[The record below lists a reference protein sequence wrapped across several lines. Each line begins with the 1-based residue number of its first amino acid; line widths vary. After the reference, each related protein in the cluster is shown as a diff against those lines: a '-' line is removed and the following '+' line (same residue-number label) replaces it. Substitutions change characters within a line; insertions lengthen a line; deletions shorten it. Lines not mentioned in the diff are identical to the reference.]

1 MRKWFVVLLWSTI
14 LLLSLPV
21 NSSAEISSDELLEI
35 LKKKGVITD
44 QDIEGVKESREEE
57 TLVKAYRK
65 TKSFGI
71 AGRVQFRY
79 MHMENDS
86 NHDLV
91 TNQKAFDA
99 PEFDG
104 FVLRRVRVRVQGN
117 VTDNWSYHVQA
128 SCDGQENADRI
139 DPDDTDYDYEKDD
152 TGFKLQDAE
161 INYRLHPYLNI
172 HMGQFKTRFSAAYL
186 TRGPNLPLC
195 ERALI
200 IDRIG
205 PPTRD
210 IGISI
215 ESEKGKYSFDGREHG
230 MPIYNKP
237 IYYAVG
243 IYNGNGM
250 NHMRNDNDNFMYTA
264 MLLVRPCKHF
274 NFGTSYAYNK
284 EGHGSAAQDID
295 YWNVNAA
302 IDIGRV
308 HVQGEYISED
318 PDRGAD
324 ASGYGIQGQ
333 VDILDNFQLTAR
345 YDELDPNDT
354 VDNEKDSR
362 WYTVGYNWFIH
373 GQKVKWQLN
382 YTFREEMHGE
392 DVNNDVLITHLQLLF

>member
-1 MRKWFVVLLWSTI
+1 M
-14 LLLSLPV
+14 LLLSMV
-21 NSSAEISSDELLEI
+21 TNGSAEISSDELLQI
-35 LKKKGVITD
+35 LKSKGVVTD
-44 QDIEGVKESREEE
+44 QDLEKAKEE

-91 TNQKAFDA
+91 TNQKPFDD

-104 FVLRRVRVRVQGN
+104 FVLRRVRLRVQGDI
-117 VTDNWSYHVQA
+117 TDNWSYHVQA
-128 SCDGQENADRI
+128 SCDGQENADKTV
-139 DPDDTDYDYEKDD
+139 DNNGDASSDD

-161 INYRLHPYLNI
+161 INYRLRSYFNI
-172 HMGQFKTRFSAAYL
+172 HMGQFKTRFTTAYL

-200 IDRIG
+200 IDKIG

-230 MPIYNKP
+230 RPIYNNP

-250 NHMRNDNDNFMYTA
+250 NHMRNDNEHFMY
-264 MLLVRPCKHF
+264 MGKLLVRPCKHF
-274 NFGTSYAYNK
+274 DIGASYARNK
-284 EGHGSAAQDID
+284 KIPAVTPGMLT
-295 YWNVNAA
+295 
-302 IDIGRV
+302 IGT
-308 HVQGEYISED
+308 
-318 PDRGAD
+318 
-324 ASGYGIQGQ
+324 
-333 VDILDNFQLTAR
+333 L
-345 YDELDPNDT
+345 
-354 VDNEKDSR
+354 
-362 WYTVGYNWFIH
+362 
-373 GQKVKWQLN
+373 
-382 YTFREEMHGE
+382 M
-392 DVNNDVLITHLQLLF
+392 LLWI